1 MILIYHNNNKMND
14 SSRQYQNQFIHI
26 LQYQTQQR
34 QSRFLLLHRK
44 KRTLLLLKQLRRR
57 LLQLIYQEKVLSNI
71 SILRLE
77 IDLHEC
83 SEKNIIYFL
92 SMQIFISCPYLKG
105 NADLD
110 NFKTEVYRGS
120 MIPLNTHQPCAK
132 TYLNVLACGIRNV
145 TSKSL
150 SYCVPEVK

>member
-1 MILIYHNNNKMND
+1 MND
-14 SSRQYQNQFIHI
+14 SSRQYQNYFIHI

-71 SILRLE
+71 CILRLE
-77 IDLHEC
+77 IDL
-83 SEKNIIYFL
+83 SALFLLSISLIYL
-92 SMQIFISCPYLKG
+92 SIQIFISCPYLKG

-120 MIPLNTHQPCAK
+120 MIPLNMHPPCAE
-132 TYLNVLACGIRNV
+132 TYLNVLECGIRSV

-150 SYCVPEVK
+150 SYCVRKAK